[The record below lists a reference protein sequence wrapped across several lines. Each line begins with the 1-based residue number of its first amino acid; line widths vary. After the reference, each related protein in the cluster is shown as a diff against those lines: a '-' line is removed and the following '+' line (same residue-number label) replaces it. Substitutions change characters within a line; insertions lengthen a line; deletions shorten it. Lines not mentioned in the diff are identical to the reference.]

1 MSDRKSY
8 DQQLRAIGQAL
19 EARRI
24 NVFELKTQGEQYI
37 VRGSPEKA
45 PTLAGKIRDWGARMS
60 GRALE
65 SLVSFALPE
74 IERLDRD
81 GKAKRSK
88 ADRLPDF
95 YGLSNT
101 LRTVG
106 SYLDSK
112 GARLLEIHKSP
123 LNITLLYHN
132 KDGHPN
138 FEDRPIASF
147 YRLFLNL
154 HGKRAKKA
162 AAR

>member
-1 MSDRKSY
+1 MSNTKPY

-24 NVFELKTQGEQYI
+24 NIFELKTQGEQYV
-37 VRGSPEKA
+37 VRGNPEKD
-45 PTLAGKIRDWGARMS
+45 PSLAGKIRDWRARLS
-60 GRALE
+60 GRTLE
-65 SLVSFALPE
+65 ASVSFALPE

-81 GKAKRSK
+81 GKTKRSR

-95 YGLSNT
+95 YNLSST

-106 SYLDSK
+106 AYLDSK

-123 LNITLLYHN
+123 LNITILYHN

-147 YRLFLNL
+147 YNLFLNL

-162 AAR
+162 AG